1 MLSVCLLERF
11 DLWDLY
17 SLIDLDLR
25 SILWKIPFGE
35 GSDVVG
41 NQPLLK
47 DIRLPDRLGTQGD
60 SWSVIDYRRAC
71 TLWEIYLYTLLTKF
85 LGPSFDVFATS

>member
-11 DLWDLY
+11 DLWHLY

-25 SILWKIPFGE
+25 SILWKIQFGE

-60 SWSVIDYRRAC
+60 SWSFIDYRRAC
-71 TLWEIYLYTLLTKF
+71 AFGESPLYTLLKKF
-85 LGPSFDVFATS
+85 LRPRFGGFPTS